1 MSFEDKLSRFLKES
15 DDRLLDLKRNTE
27 SKGEAAA
34 PVEVTERRFLDK
46 DPRSLLHEAVAGF
59 KGLFLFDSP
68 FFGFEV
74 MK

>member
-1 MSFEDKLSRFLKES
+1 MP
-15 DDRLLDLKRNTE
+15 KR
-27 SKGEAAA
+27 GGPRR